1 MNVYPESGNED
12 PFALRCVLPE
22 VADMP
27 LTLQDVIMVSTR
39 TKKTYT
45 LREVAG
51 RQIGRVQYFLNREIK
66 HLLDCGKIIKIE
78 GYVTGAL
85 EYRKCH
91 YYQCSNLNCNN

>member
-1 MNVYPESGNED
+1 MHVYPESGNED

-27 LTLQDVIMVSTR
+27 STLQDVVMVSTS

-91 YYQCSNLNCNN
+91 YYQCSNLNSNN

>member
-12 PFALRCVLPE
+12 PFSLGCVLPE

-27 LTLQDVIMVSTR
+27 STLQDVIMVSTS

-66 HLLDCGKIIKIE
+66 HLLDCGKINKIE
-78 GYVTGAL
+78 GYVTAA
-85 EYRKCH
+85 
-91 YYQCSNLNCNN
+91 

>member
-12 PFALRCVLPE
+12 PFALRCVLQE

-27 LTLQDVIMVSTR
+27 STLQDVVMVSTS

-91 YYQCSNLNCNN
+91 DYQCSNLNCNK

>member
-1 MNVYPESGNED
+1 MNVYPQSGNED
-12 PFALRCVLPE
+12 PFVLRCVLPE
-22 VADMP
+22 VADML

-66 HLLDCGKIIKIE
+66 HLLNCGKINKIE

-91 YYQCSNLNCNN
+91 DYQCSNLNCNN